1 MNNLY
6 FRVRWSFS
14 RGCET
19 YGYSICTV
27 ECTSWGAGNI
37 KGQCKG
43 GGYDMVAT
51 SLADALNQVPKI
63 AQAFYDFL
71 RPNQRRVYQVRYA
84 VGQFKTAKTEPYDP
98 ELLYGTFL
106 DLPKRSAS
114 FDGGCGISSLIS
126 AYAAA
131 GITIRADH
139 NKKGQTIG
147 FFVSWEDEQ
156 NA

>member
-6 FRVRWSFS
+6 FRVRWSVS
-14 RGCET
+14 RGRET
-19 YGYSICTV
+19 YGCNICTV
-27 ECTSWGAGNI
+27 ECTSWGTGNI

-51 SLADALNQVPKI
+51 SLAIALEQVPII
-63 AQAFYDFL
+63 AQKFYDFL
-71 RPNQRRVYQVRYA
+71 RLNQRRVYQVRHAPGQYQYA
-84 VGQFKTAKTEPYDP
+84 KAEPYNPD
-98 ELLYGTFL
+98 LLYGAFL
-106 DLPKRSAS
+106 DLPNNSAS
-114 FDGGCGISSLIS
+114 FDGGCGLSSLIS

-131 GITIRADH
+131 GVTIRADH